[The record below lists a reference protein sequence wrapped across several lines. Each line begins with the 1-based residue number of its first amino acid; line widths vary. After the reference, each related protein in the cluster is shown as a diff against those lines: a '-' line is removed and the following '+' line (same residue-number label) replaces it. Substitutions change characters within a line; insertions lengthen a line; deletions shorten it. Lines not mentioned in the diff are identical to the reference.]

1 MFIRT
6 ITDRNSLNIV
16 VEVSNDVDYVNST
29 AFEWTEIPNQDVN
42 IGDYYYNDS
51 VIHVNSPE
59 YDSIISP
66 IVFAGEEEFKKQQG
80 LSVPETPVE
89 EDPVVTVSA
98 SPPTIE
104 VEPATPSADLPPPM
118 LPDYSNEPLTEE
130 NLREWEK
137 TNANVSLYLN
147 RLKGK
152 GVTFVNNK
160 VTFSPPLEYPGG
172 TVQSEFYAV
181 GHTSLNDLISY
192 IEQVN
197 TLQTNLIERIK
208 RQLNIQ

>member
-16 VEVSNDVDYVNST
+16 VEISNDVDYVNST
-29 AFEWTEIPNQDVN
+29 AFEWTEIPDQDVN
-42 IGDYYYNDS
+42 ISDYYYNGS
-51 VIHVNSPE
+51 VIRVNSPE

-66 IVFAGEEEFKKQQG
+66 IVFAGEEEFKKQKG
-80 LSVPETPVE
+80 LSVPETPVT
-89 EDPVVTVSA
+89 EDPVVTVSV
-98 SPPTIE
+98 PTIE
-104 VEPATPSADLPPPM
+104 VEPVTPSDNLPPPI

-147 RLKGK
+147 KLKGK
-152 GVTFVNNK
+152 EVTFVNNK
-160 VTFSPPLEYPGG
+160 VTFNPPLEYPDG

-197 TLQTNLIERIK
+197 TLQSNLIERIR